1 MQRAGY
7 ALCAQ
12 MELEGNRLVCNPAG
26 RCRMGRDL
34 GREARM
40 TIETQEEVFDL
51 IDDLIAAL
59 PWLAGVG
66 IVFVV
71 SAYLMYA

>member
-1 MQRAGY
+1 
-7 ALCAQ
+7 

-51 IDDLIAAL
+51 IDDLIASWRWPAAFL
-59 PWLAGVG
+59 VLF
-66 IVFVV
+66 IV
-71 SAYLMYA
+71 SAFAVYAWRLL

>member
-1 MQRAGY
+1 
-7 ALCAQ
+7 
-12 MELEGNRLVCNPAG
+12 
-26 RCRMGRDL
+26 
-34 GREARM
+34 M